1 MRDWSTLIEKL
12 AESIDRSPGTFR
24 VSRSVGG
31 GCINQA
37 IIVEGADTRYFAK
50 YNHPSRV
57 QMFAAE
63 AEGLKVLAGAGAVR
77 VPTPIC
83 WGAGPDMAFLVLEYL
98 DLAPGNSRTQ
108 TQLGEQLAALH
119 GISQEQFGWHRD
131 NTIGSTRQVNDYSSN
146 WVDFFRDRRL
156 GYQLELAARG
166 GNQTL
171 RASGERLLNQL
182 DSFFRNYSPVPSLLH
197 GDLWAG
203 NVSET
208 TGGEPVLFDPAVYF
222 GDRET
227 DLAMTELFGG
237 FSRSFYRRYEEIWP
251 LDSGYAARKSL
262 YNLYHV
268 LNHMNLFGGGY
279 LNQAERTIAEL
290 LALVR

>member
-12 AESIDRSPGTFR
+12 AESTGRRPSTFR
-24 VSRSVGG
+24 IGHSVGG

-37 IIVEGADTRYFAK
+37 VIVEGGDTRYFAK
-50 YNHPSRV
+50 YNHPSRL

-63 AEGLKVLAGAGAVR
+63 AEGLKALGEPMAVR

-83 WGAGPDMAFLVLEYL
+83 WGAGTNMAFIVLEYL
-98 DLAPGNSRTQ
+98 ELAPGNSRAQ
-108 TQLGEQLAALH
+108 GRLGAQLAALH
-119 GISQEQFGWHRD
+119 RISQRQFGWHRD
-131 NTIGSTRQVNDYSSN
+131 NTIGTTPQVNDYCSN

-156 GYQLELAARG
+156 GYQLELAARR
-166 GNQTL
+166 GNHTL
-171 RASGERLLNQL
+171 RSIGEKLLGQL
-182 DSFFRNYSPVPSLLH
+182 DSFFWNYDPAPSLLH

-203 NVSET
+203 NFGET
-208 TGGEPVLFDPAVYF
+208 TCGEPVLFDPAVYF

-237 FSRSFYRRYEEIWP
+237 FTGPFYRHYEEIWP
-251 LDSGYAARKSL
+251 LDSGYKARKSL

-268 LNHMNLFGGGY
+268 LNHLNLFGGSY
-279 LNQAERTIAEL
+279 LGQAEKMIAEL